1 MGIYLNAACRM
12 HLAFIQYCLWS
23 LLQSTILTVPFLCEN
38 AFSYQYVVPNL
49 PVLINL
55 TDECE
60 VTRSS
65 TRRSQAESSIS
76 FLSLPMEIRNM
87 VYQAYWGLMIDQDNN
102 IDGIKV
108 QRCNNHYA
116 RMWDPYT
123 MWVASRHPKPRE
135 DLRCRSVFL
144 VCKQV
149 SKEIKDV
156 LWSSK
161 SNFHFYHLD
170 TLRDFLTTK
179 QTTARLRTPLFP
191 GHSIQHIK
199 VRWNW
204 ATVSNILNY
213 QYTFR
218 NIQDLE
224 TSDPIL
230 LDNQVLLL
238 QCLWTVARCTN
249 ATMKF
254 EVEYHRN
261 TGISSLHSRLGYDE
275 TTDTSTWPDI
285 LLQLRQYQALCTK
298 HGVSLRV
305 TKKEMTS
312 WIVDSKTTFAIKLPT
327 IPQDVEAK
335 KLGNTSQVSS
345 SD

>member
-1 MGIYLNAACRM
+1 
-12 HLAFIQYCLWS
+12 
-23 LLQSTILTVPFLCEN
+23 
-38 AFSYQYVVPNL
+38 
-49 PVLINL
+49 
-55 TDECE
+55 
-60 VTRSS
+60 
-65 TRRSQAESSIS
+65 
-76 FLSLPMEIRNM
+76 MEIRNM
-87 VYQAYWGLMIDQDNN
+87 VYQAYWGLMIDQNM
-102 IDGIKV
+102 DGIKV

-135 DLRCRSVFL
+135 YLYCRSVFL

-161 SNFHFYHLD
+161 SKFHFYHLD
-170 TLRDFLTTK
+170 TLRDFLTIK
-179 QTTARLRTPLFP
+179 QTTASLRTPFFP

-199 VRWNW
+199 VCWNW
-204 ATVSNILNY
+204 ETVSDIRRY

-224 TSDPIL
+224 TSDPTL

-261 TGISSLHSRLGYDE
+261 TGMSSLHSRFGYDE

-285 LLQLRQYQALCTK
+285 LLQLRQYQAQCVK
-298 HGVSLRV
+298 YGVSLRV
-305 TKKEMTS
+305 TKKEMTP

-327 IPQDVEAK
+327 IHQVVKAK
-335 KLGNTSQVSS
+335 GLGNNSQETS